1 MEAVSTNGR
10 SFQFLS
16 KILASILTHFVHWWT
31 KWTSVVY
38 TSGAAAI
45 RARPVFDACLVAL
58 AAGIVSGTSATCAVD
73 GPGAGAAVAVN
84 GAFSATSP
92 AVFISSAALG
102 ADIFP
107 CATANRASDAFPAIA
122 EGAVSPSA
130 AATERAIVRNST
142 PAGASAAFTV
152 GRNHTG
158 KQCQSR
164 QKQNDR

>member
-73 GPGAGAAVAVN
+73 GPGAGTAVATYD
-84 GAFSATSP
+84 AIATTSP
-92 AVFISSAALG
+92 AVFFSSAALR
-102 ADIFP
+102 ANIFP
-107 CATANRASDAFPAIA
+107 SSAANSASDTFVSIA
-122 EGAVSPSA
+122 KGAVSPSA
-130 AATERAIVRNST
+130 TATE
-142 PAGASAAFTV
+142 
-152 GRNHTG
+152 
-158 KQCQSR
+158 
-164 QKQNDR
+164 